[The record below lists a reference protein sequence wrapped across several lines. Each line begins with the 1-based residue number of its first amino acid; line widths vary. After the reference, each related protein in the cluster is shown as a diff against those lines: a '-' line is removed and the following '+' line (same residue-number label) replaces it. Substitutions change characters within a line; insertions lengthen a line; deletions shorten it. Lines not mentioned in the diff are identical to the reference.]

1 MMCDGPHCIVH
12 CRDFSLLS
20 FGEEAVEDEE
30 EVTRASSVSISSSCI
45 ITLSGDQ
52 LPFYSIS

>member
-1 MMCDGPHCIVH
+1 MMCFIKSGLHCIIY

-30 EVTRASSVSISSSCI
+30 EVTRASSVSISYI
-45 ITLSGDQ
+45 L
-52 LPFYSIS
+52 